1 MLFRSH
7 YSFTKGSVYTNEA
20 QVISTNSKLF
30 RRLKKHELVLEDAL
44 IDLVRAVIYAATNQV
59 YNEEIIIDFDDSI
72 IEDKTTEKQSDR
84 NDVSLGAMSL
94 EEYRSKWYGETIEEA
109 KKKLPSQSE
118 PMA

>member
-1 MLFRSH
+1 M
-7 YSFTKGSVYTNEA
+7 
-20 QVISTNSKLF
+20 
-30 RRLKKHELVLEDAL
+30 KKHELVLEDAL

-94 EEYRSKWYGETIEEA
+94 EEYRSKWYETIEEA
-109 KKKLPSQSE
+109 KKKIPSQSE